1 VLCRSTI
8 EKKNAK
14 SRGSWKEDLMGCVDG
29 DSYKVISYIDL
40 SKAHISFLY
49 YVCNTLLITL
59 LVIHIYWWVLISRMV
74 IRQLRNC
81 GKVGEDVRSGLSLS
95 SSFSNHYMIADCK
108 YVNF

>member
-1 VLCRSTI
+1 
-8 EKKNAK
+8 
-14 SRGSWKEDLMGCVDG
+14 MGCVDG